1 MNNQKYFLPVVQ
13 IGLRLFLVVSMN
25 LIMKLKL
32 ALKHLLY
39 ATNRVIATICVF
51 NCPFLCVALPDKKRK
66 SALLSS
72 HQAKK
77 IL

>member
-13 IGLRLFLVVSMN
+13 IGLRLSLVVSMN
-25 LIMKLKL
+25 LIMK
-32 ALKHLLY
+32 HLLY
-39 ATNRVIATICVF
+39 TTNRAIATICVF

-77 IL
+77 TGRFLAA